1 MVMAKG
7 NELVSRGPD
16 GLMPVQREYL
26 QKYAELGSE
35 KTAREELN
43 LQNRRVTRWLREDEA
58 FQVAYE
64 EVVAGTHELVRLRL
78 KAIEEEVPEAI
89 QALMAATKPMKI
101 TCPFDKEHTFTIT
114 VDHPG
119 VRAKMVEML
128 MKSQGHLKDVRR
140 IEGEVNLTT
149 LTMGQ
154 RIALALWKDGKD
166 ISAQSRL
173 ELIALGLIDE
183 TA

>member
-1 MVMAKG
+1 MTKG
-7 NELVSRGPD
+7 KELIVRGPD
-16 GLMPVQREYL
+16 GLMPAQREYI

-35 KTAREELN
+35 KEARKELN

-58 FQVAYE
+58 FQRAYE
-64 EVVAGTHELVRLRL
+64 EVVTGTHELVRLRL

-89 QALMAATKPMKI
+89 RALMAATKPMKI
-101 TCPFDKEHTFTIT
+101 TCPFDKTHTFTIT

-140 IEGEVNLTT
+140 IEGEVGVIEM
-149 LTMGQ
+149 TMGQ

-166 ISAQSRL
+166 ISAQSRI
-173 ELIALGLIDE
+173 ELIGMGLIDE
-183 TA
+183 TI